1 MRFVVALAMSILA
14 AAGASAQA
22 PPLYYRDTWGAYY
35 PWVRS
40 CPVPWRAVGPYA
52 QAPSASMAQ
61 AQTNAGLG
69 NSCGEPEISDPA
81 IVRALNAKIG
91 QFGGPSR
98 RVSAIQT
105 APPLD
110 QHTSERHTR
119 CHGTL
124 SFVGGGTE
132 TGLLLRDSVNGE
144 LSWRWHSDKALAE
157 GSAQKQGAAEII
169 DEMRRDAA
177 STPNK
182 MVGCGVEG
190 PESIYTTS
198 AVCYAV
204 IRFVTDNRH
213 KLRPYA
219 GYAILQGCGRLSSSV
234 CLGIIEELQS
244 LARVPQPES
253 KIALTEK
260 CADDL
265 EMRFPGNEK
274 PQYMNSCQELINY
287 SR

>member
-1 MRFVVALAMSILA
+1 MRFVLALAMNILA

-22 PPLYYRDTWGAYY
+22 PPLYYCDTWGAYY
-35 PWVRS
+35 PSVRS
-40 CPVPWRAVGPYA
+40 CPVPWRAVWPNA

-61 AQTNAGLG
+61 QAQTNAEFG
-69 NSCGEPEISDPA
+69 NSCGQPEISDPA
-81 IVRALNAKIG
+81 IVGALNAKIG

-110 QHTSERHTR
+110 QDTSERHTR

-124 SFVGGGTE
+124 IFVGGGTE
-132 TGLLLRDSVNGE
+132 TGLLLRDSVNGVF
-144 LSWRWHSDKALAE
+144 SWRWHSDKSLAE
-157 GSAQKQGAAEII
+157 GSAQKQGTAEII
-169 DEMRRDAA
+169 DQMRRDAE

-182 MVGCGVEG
+182 IVGCGVEG

-204 IRFVTDNRH
+204 IRFDIDNQD
-213 KLRPYA
+213 KLIPYA
-219 GYAILQGCGRLSSSV
+219 GYAILQDCGRLSSSV

-244 LARVPQPES
+244 LARVPES
-253 KIALTEK
+253 KMALTEK

-265 EMRFPGNEK
+265 EMKFPGNEK

-287 SR
+287 FR